1 MSNTDVDYEAMILSA
16 LQNAESVFTFDLAQ
30 RLGVDHQEVVGA
42 SKSLGCDG
50 YITSELISVS
60 AWKFSPEGLDIASR
74 GSPEFR
80 IWQLLADG
88 PMEQSA
94 VAEAVG
100 GKEQLDVGLSNG
112 MKAKIFKL
120 LKADGKVSIQRSD
133 ASKPFTDG
141 VQSALVA
148 AQKGGHVDPADMEA
162 LKKRK
167 LAAFEPVKSFTLRK
181 GPSYAPQRGAKPVGD
196 ITKEMLQDG
205 SWATA
210 AFKKYNF
217 KAQGRE
223 PVGGQLH
230 PLLKVRQEFREIFLE
245 LGFMEMETQQWVE
258 SSYWNFDT
266 LFVPQ
271 KHPARDAQDTF
282 FISKPELSP
291 HPAADYVDTVQR
303 THQQG
308 YNCDWSPHESQRN
321 VLRTHTTAVSSWVL
335 YHLAQSSPILPDGRR
350 GFKPGKY
357 FSIDRVF
364 RNEEMDRTHLCE
376 FHQVEGF
383 VVDRNLSLAN
393 MMHTLNQ
400 FFRKIGVEQLRFK
413 PAYNPYT
420 EPSMEI
426 FGYHT
431 GLKKWIEVGNSG
443 VFRPEMLKPM
453 GFDDDVTAIAWGLSL
468 ERPTMIK
475 YDIKNIHELFGHR
488 VDLRFIRKSKIAR
501 Y

>member
-1 MSNTDVDYEAMILSA
+1 MSGSASDVDYEALILQA
-16 LQNAESVFTFDLAQ
+16 LQSADAVSTFDLARQ
-30 RLGVDHQEVVGA
+30 LNVDHQDIVGA

-50 YITSELISVS
+50 YVTSELVSVS
-60 AWKFSPEGLDIASR
+60 SWKFTSEGLDIVAK
-74 GSPEFR
+74 GSPEYR
-80 IWQLLADG
+80 IWKLLEAG
-88 PMEQSA
+88 PLEQAA
-94 VAEAVG
+94 VADAVG
-100 GKEQLDVGLSNG
+100 GKEALDVGLSNG

-120 LKADGKVSIQRSD
+120 LKAEGKVSLQRSD
-133 ASKPFTDG
+133 PAKPFSDV

-148 AQKGGHVDPADMEA
+148 AQKGGHVDPTDMES

-167 LAAFEPVKSFTLRK
+167 LAAFEPTKAFLLRR

-205 SWATA
+205 SWANA
-210 AFKKYNF
+210 SFKKYNF
-217 KAQGRE
+217 KASGRE
-223 PVGGQLH
+223 PTGGQLH

-258 SSYWNFDT
+258 SSFWNFDT

-282 FISKPELSP
+282 FISKPELSSD
-291 HPAADYVDTVQR
+291 PAADYVETVQK
-303 THQQG
+303 THQLG
-308 YNCDWSPHESQRN
+308 YNCDWSAYEGQRN

-335 YHLAQSSPILPDGRR
+335 YHLAQSSPLLPDGRR

-357 FSIDRVF
+357 
-364 RNEEMDRTHLCE
+364 RTHLCE

-400 FFRKIGVEQLRFK
+400 FFRRIGVEQLRFK

-431 GLKKWIEVGNSG
+431 GLKRWIEVGNSG